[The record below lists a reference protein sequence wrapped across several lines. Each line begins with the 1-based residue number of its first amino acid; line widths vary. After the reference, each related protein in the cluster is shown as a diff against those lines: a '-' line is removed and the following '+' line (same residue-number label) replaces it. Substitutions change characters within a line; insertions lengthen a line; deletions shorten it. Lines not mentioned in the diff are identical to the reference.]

1 MRDVLV
7 VPETKPVID
16 LLAEFRQRK
25 RHLAI
30 VVDEYGST
38 VGLVTVEDAL
48 EQIVGEIED
57 EFDVTVQPH
66 LLDTGALVLEG
77 GANVRD
83 LESHLRI
90 RLPRDEGFETLGGFI
105 MWRLGRLP
113 QTGDSVEFEAR
124 RYTVL
129 QMYDRRVLQVK
140 VEALSTPEPQAEEQ
154 PSLFHES

>member
-1 MRDVLV
+1 MSQRTVGIS
-7 VPETKPVID
+7 ETDKLKETVQ
-16 LLAEFRQRK
+16 LLASLWEAAQRLPEGSDRQ
-25 RHLAI
+25 
-30 VVDEYGST
+30 
-38 VGLVTVEDAL
+38 DAL

-77 GANVRD
+77 GANIRD
-83 LESHLRI
+83 LESHLHI

-113 QTGDSVEFEAR
+113 QTGDSVEYEGR

-129 QMYDRRVLQVK
+129 QMHERRVVQVK
-140 VEALSTPEPQAEEQ
+140 VEALSTPEPQVEEQ
-154 PSLFHES
+154 PSLFNET